1 MIDSYLRNTYQKLL
15 IEPIL
20 PHVAQ
25 WGFSPA
31 FYTLGALI
39 SGILVLPALLFAH
52 PFFAVLLLFISG
64 YLDTLDGSIA
74 RFQNRDSNQGAM
86 LDIISDRIVESSVI
100 LGLYAVD
107 PISRGWLCLF
117 MLASVLI
124 CVTTFLVTGIFI
136 NQKSEKSFYYSPGL
150 MERTEAFIFFG
161 FMIMFPSGFFPLSLL
176 FSILVTATGMK
187 RAFDFSR

>member
-15 IEPIL
+15 IEPVL
-20 PHVAQ
+20 PRVAK

-31 FYTLGALI
+31 LYTSGALI
-39 SGILVLPALLFAH
+39 SGILVLPALAFTH
-52 PFFAVLLLFISG
+52 PLVALIFLFISG

-74 RFQNRDSNQGAM
+74 RFKKLASNQGAM

-100 LGLYAVD
+100 IGLYAVD
-107 PISRGWLCLF
+107 PTSRGLLCLL
-117 MLASVLI
+117 MLGSVLV

-136 NQKSEKSFYYSPGL
+136 NQRTEKSFYYSPGL

-161 FMIMFPSGFFPLSLL
+161 LMIIFPSAFTMLSVL
-176 FSILVTATGMK
+176 FSTLVTATGMK
-187 RAFDFSR
+187 RAFDFTR